1 MNDNQEVHGLEGRGR
16 RLSSESTPVEQGHD
30 FATPTGTLDREEMS
44 ELSDISTEIAATRRS
59 PTDNTMMA
67 GGNEKQ
73 TTSSSFSERM
83 RNTLGNIFPFTM
95 GGGTGNE
102 GESQEEEEDE
112 EEQVDFG
119 SQVSL
124 NSLTQENEAY
134 VERETGTVDKF
145 GVVRTISKEVN
156 TPGQSRHTS
165 NLEGTALNCVM
176 AKEQYQR
183 DTGEKSFVILLNRFG
198 SGVQG
203 HQAMMRSEK
212 RRQREDETID
222 KFLDDL
228 EMLRRRSQPVE
239 SNRRINMAV
248 ASKFIDGVKNDDFRT
263 MLATHYTPLSTNAPT
278 PEELRLKSK
287 EYLLLKPPSRS
298 GYYKNNNGNFNNEPA
313 NQGNNWYK
321 PRDDMEKRRSFA
333 NCSSTDH
340 HVSACPT
347 YKQGMK
353 AIGFSLE
360 DEDASELDH
369 EDFMRGLI
377 AKFGPRCFFCNL
389 EGHFKSDCPQFWDAV
404 ADIKHPR
411 HEEALSGVKA
421 SKARLLSEA
430 EARRKDKPQELAAKK
445 MQAVTEETREPESA
459 TAADVFKIDYRA
471 AARDALNRVQQ
482 ELVTKEIEQKVKIE
496 LENEKLQEQL
506 NTFEAT
512 EVEET
517 KAPSSLSMK
526 LNVISGQRF
535 AMVPQGSKIQ
545 SIISVAGHQVI
556 RNLIEPSEF
565 LLMHL
570 DTYADYLRQVE
581 PRTESRAVRALLTT
595 GGPRIKKLYGR
606 YLEVYGPYQ
615 VMLNVDGISIYTR
628 TYVTT
633 DDDQMGQIYLGEEE
647 LKVRRIG
654 HDAMME
660 QDAVHI
666 GYEADVTAHLLDTN
680 GTKIGVTGLLETGA
694 VVSVMPIKTW
704 ERMAFTRE
712 DLIPTNLRLAAAN
725 RGAIYVA
732 GRTPITVLH
741 MGGRD
746 LWMSFLVVENLDDA
760 GQFIL
765 GRDFVRNFDV
775 MIDLNNGLIRIR
787 NPDRK
792 KPINRIITDENKV
805 PIFLDRKVKL
815 QPGQAE
821 VAIFRMRHLN
831 SLSDSKQVCLVP
843 NPNSQSSVIL
853 CRSFSVTR
861 NGLCISVLLNTLD
874 TTVSIQRGK

>member
-1 MNDNQEVHGLEGRGR
+1 M
-16 RLSSESTPVEQGHD
+16 
-30 FATPTGTLDREEMS
+30 
-44 ELSDISTEIAATRRS
+44 RS
-59 PTDNTMMA
+59 PE
-67 GGNEKQ
+67 EKP
-73 TTSSSFSERM
+73 RCYKD
-83 RNTLGNIFPFTM
+83 
-95 GGGTGNE
+95 
-102 GESQEEEEDE
+102 ESDGCIDTWIEVMKLHFEEEDLSE
-112 EEQVDFG
+112 R
-119 SQVSL
+119 
-124 NSLTQENEAY
+124 QECSAL
-134 VERETGTVDKF
+134 
-145 GVVRTISKEVN
+145 
-156 TPGQSRHTS
+156 TS

-176 AKEQYQR
+176 AKKQYQR
-183 DTGEKSFVILLNRFG
+183 DTAEKIFEILLNRFG
-198 SGVQG
+198 SWVQG
-203 HQAMMRSEK
+203 HQAMMRFDK

-228 EMLRRRSQPVE
+228 EMLRRRSQPDE
-239 SNRRINMAV
+239 SNRRMNPAV
-248 ASKFIDGVKNDDFRT
+248 ASKFIDGVKNDELRT

-298 GYYKNNNGNFNNEPA
+298 GYYKNNYGNFNNGPA

-321 PRDDMEKRRSFA
+321 PRDDMDKRRSCA

-340 HVSACPT
+340 YVSACPT

-360 DEDASELDH
+360 DEDASEVDQ
-369 EDFMRGLI
+369 EDFMRKVN

-411 HEEALSGVKA
+411 QEEALSGVKA

-430 EARRKDKPQELAAKK
+430 EARRKDKPQELATKK
-445 MQAVTEETREPESA
+445 MQAVTEEACEPEPV
-459 TAADVFKIDYRA
+459 TAANDFKIDYRA

-482 ELVTKEIEQKVKIE
+482 ELVTKEIEQKVKLE

-517 KAPSSLSMK
+517 KTPSSLSMK

-535 AMVPQGSKIQ
+535 GMVPQGSKIQ
-545 SIISVAGHQVI
+545 SIISVAGHQLI
-556 RNLIEPSEF
+556 RNLSEPSEF
-565 LLMHL
+565 TLMHL

-581 PRTESRAVRALLTT
+581 PRTESRAVRALPTT
-595 GGPRIKKLYGR
+595 AIKKLHGR

-628 TYVTT
+628 TYVTI
-633 DDDQMGQIYLGEEE
+633 DSDQIGQIYLGEEE

-680 GTKIGVTGLLETGA
+680 GKKIGVVGLLDTGA

-704 ERMAFTRE
+704 ERMGFTRE

-760 GQFIL
+760 DQFIL

-792 KPINRIITDENKV
+792 YVKKPINRIITDKTRYYFFRQKNK
-805 PIFLDRKVKL
+805 
-815 QPGQAE
+815 
-821 VAIFRMRHLN
+821 
-831 SLSDSKQVCLVP
+831 
-843 NPNSQSSVIL
+843 
-853 CRSFSVTR
+853 
-861 NGLCISVLLNTLD
+861 
-874 TTVSIQRGK
+874 TTARAGCGSNF